1 MSKKSNNPTH
11 QIPKTQPQQQQL
23 TVSTTLVPATSE
35 EALEQHLA
43 EWGGSP
49 GRLFAFNGSTGI
61 HRTLDDDVEVPGD
74 DSH

>member
-11 QIPKTQPQQQQL
+11 QTPKQL
-23 TVSTTLVPATSE
+23 TVAATPVPATSE
-35 EALEQHLA
+35 EALERHLA

-49 GRLFAFNGSTGI
+49 GRLFAFNGNTGI